1 MFRIVQDAGRVRIAT
16 VCDHCGGEI
25 DNARLAI
32 AVRSNDRG
40 DMATLHK
47 GRCDR
52 AFQAAHPESAAG
64 HFDLDRAVAFV
75 AGGLNMTMADLERAD
90 QTSRELARAF

>member
-1 MFRIVQDAGRVRIAT
+1 MFRIIRQAGRVRIAT
-16 VCDHCGGEI
+16 VCDHCGAEI

-32 AVRSNDRG
+32 AVRADERG

-47 GRCDR
+47 GPCDR
-52 AFQAAHPESAAG
+52 AFMAAHPESAAG

-75 AGGLNMTMADLERAD
+75 AGGLNMTLADLERAE
-90 QTSRELARAF
+90 QTNRQLARTF